1 MYENIVLLEVLYLFI
16 VIRTYESIV
25 RCLFSI
31 DKIALEVAL
40 KLPSK

>member
-1 MYENIVLLEVLYLFI
+1 MYKSYNSFGDIG
-16 VIRTYESIV
+16 TYGSIV